1 MVCGDETVFRGITG
15 LLLVNVGESAT
26 NGLPRFFK
34 SQGTSTTTSHS
45 ENVNVSVELMLNVE
59 KFSSRDLN
67 DGVIWT
73 EISQGGDHNDPLVC
87 LLLDEQSISEFR
99 VDTPYFFRLRGVSV
113 PQELYGLVPFR
124 RLL

>member
-67 DGVIWT
+67 DGVI
-73 EISQGGDHNDPLVC
+73 
-87 LLLDEQSISEFR
+87 
-99 VDTPYFFRLRGVSV
+99 
-113 PQELYGLVPFR
+113 
-124 RLL
+124 